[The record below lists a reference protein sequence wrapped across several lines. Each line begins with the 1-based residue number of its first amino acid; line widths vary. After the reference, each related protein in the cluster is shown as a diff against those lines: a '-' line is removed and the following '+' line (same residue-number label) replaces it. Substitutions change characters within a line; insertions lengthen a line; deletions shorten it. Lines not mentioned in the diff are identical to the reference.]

1 MDTVTQTDTP
11 GAQQPTAAPDTQ
23 SNMTIVTNPGSTR
36 LDEILSDLS
45 GGNKASDPPAAT
57 TAAPATS
64 TAPPANGSQTTDPPA
79 PEPNLLDGDPNLIL
93 MRGDYL
99 KRMNAIADREKEL
112 EAREAAL
119 KNGTTQTTATAK
131 TEGQDGNGTQTG
143 TPAPASWKP
152 KSADYDFQEP
162 GEKIL
167 GEDIKGLHEQNSSIQ
182 QMFDKMY
189 QANVAMA
196 KQIDVL
202 TQNHHEQI
210 AGQISEQIN
219 TTVSQVKQEYGIDL
233 TPEMVASSI
242 QKMSKVVL
250 NGANRLPADFA
261 IKCWLND
268 PDNRTAYEAAVRA
281 KGGNPP
287 AAPTATTTVAAP
299 APLRQG
305 GGRTQSA
312 DGANLSIEDQIL
324 KDLEAAQRSA

>member
-11 GAQQPTAAPDTQ
+11 GTQQTAAPDTQ

-119 KNGTTQTTATAK
+119 KNGTTTTTQPAK
-131 TEGQDGNGTQTG
+131 VDDPANPGKDTG
-143 TPAPASWKP
+143 TTPPASWKP
-152 KSADYDFQEP
+152 KSNEYDWQEP
-162 GEKIL
+162 GDKVL
-167 GEDIKGLHEQNSSIQ
+167 AEDIKTIAERNTSLET
-182 QMFDKMY
+182 MVTKMY
-189 QANVAMA
+189 EVNAAMA

-305 GGRTQSA
+305 GGRTQSQ
-312 DGANLSIEDQIL
+312 DGANLSVEDKIL
-324 KDLEAAQRSA
+324 KDLEANRQTA